1 MERRLAGWKRLYL
14 SKGGR
19 LTLIKS
25 TLSNLPTYIFFFLS
39 LFPIPLVVAN
49 KLEKLQRD
57 FFWGGLNEFKFYLVK
72 WSHIFSP
79 MQFGGLGIRNL
90 CKFNHLLKKKFV

>member
-1 MERRLAGWKRLYL
+1 
-14 SKGGR
+14 
-19 LTLIKS
+19 
-25 TLSNLPTYIFFFLS
+25 
-39 LFPIPLVVAN
+39 VAN

-57 FFWGGLNEFKFYLVK
+57 FFWGGLNEFKFHLVK

-79 MQFGGLGIRNL
+79 MQFVGLGIRNL